1 MRVVLKRARHF
12 ITCNGKFYGEEKE
25 ERIKA
30 LLSAAETA
38 DGAQQLSLFSDDSLI
53 RSLPKS
59 TLSAA
64 GLSLSGDTANS
75 SADLAGISRFRGSA
89 TTSSKT
95 KHRKNQPF
103 HPRNPPLRTHGRN
116 LKPIFAAAKFRRSLR
131 KKRQK
136 AIDIYAH
143 SLSPRK

>member
-1 MRVVLKRARHF
+1 MPLEYEHLKKMRVVLKRARHF

-38 DGAQQLSLFSDDSLI
+38 DGAQQLSIFSDDSLI

-75 SADLAGISRFRGSA
+75 SADLAGIPRFS
-89 TTSSKT
+89 
-95 KHRKNQPF
+95 
-103 HPRNPPLRTHGRN
+103 GRRDDLAKDETQKKIN
-116 LKPIFAAAKFRRSLR
+116 LSTPEIRRSVLTGE
-131 KKRQK
+131 
-136 AIDIYAH
+136 I
-143 SLSPRK
+143 